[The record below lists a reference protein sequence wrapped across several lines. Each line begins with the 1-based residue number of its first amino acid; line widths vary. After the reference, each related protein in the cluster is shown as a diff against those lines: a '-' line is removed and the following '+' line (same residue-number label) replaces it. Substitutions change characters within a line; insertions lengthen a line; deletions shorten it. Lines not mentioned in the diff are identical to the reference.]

1 MGFHWTVLV
10 GRERMSGMRM
20 ATAVPTKGSTGKFAL
35 DKCLEYIDENGDREG
50 TIIVKTDQE
59 SSAKFLVKE
68 VVERRKEG
76 KTLVEESPV

>member
-1 MGFHWTVLV
+1 
-10 GRERMSGMRM
+10 MRM

-59 SSAKFLVKE
+59 NPIEYLMKE
-68 VVERRKEG
+68 VVEGRPDG
-76 KTLVEESPV
+76 KTLV